1 MIQMQNSLRM
11 RTSAVVLL
19 AVAPF
24 IGSACS
30 DDSDPVTSVP
40 DTTISPSTD
49 VPSDSTA
56 PDETLPADVS
66 ASGVVLAA
74 TLIASGN
81 VDDAV
86 ASGLVTPAEVDE
98 ARAAIENGT
107 LDRWVALAEGR

>member
-1 MIQMQNSLRM
+1 VIEMRNSLRM
-11 RTSAVVLL
+11 RTSTALLL
-19 AVAPF
+19 AVAPLV
-24 IGSACS
+24 GVACS
-30 DDSDPVTSVP
+30 DDSDPVMSVP
-40 DTTISPSTD
+40 DSTVSPSTE

-56 PDETLPADVS
+56 PEETLPADVS
-66 ASGVVLAA
+66 ASGVLLAA